1 MSNKRVSLLIL
12 IEGTSKLKKLIVAYK
27 APVKV
32 LMNHNN
38 KLTTQ
43 LSSFHK
49 QLKYCE
55 SPIKL
60 NQNMLYVK

>member
-1 MSNKRVSLLIL
+1 
-12 IEGTSKLKKLIVAYK
+12 
-27 APVKV
+27 
-32 LMNHNN
+32 MNHNN

-55 SPIKL
+55 SSYKIKPK
-60 NQNMLYVK
+60 YVECKINNTTFTK